1 MGGDLTITSKGSKT
15 GTIITLS
22 VPADTLIQDQQVR
35 KANISQI
42 GSETTQKQA
51 KNTFS
56 DWSQFA
62 R

>member
-1 MGGDLTITSKGSKT
+1 MGGDLEITSKGSKA

-22 VPADTLIQDQQVR
+22 VPADTSFQDQQIR
-35 KANISQI
+35 KANIYQI

-62 R
+62 K